1 VAGVDLASGVSTVE
15 LQLPAPDGTVAVT
28 ETGGVSRLAVHVPP
42 AVAAR
47 VTVAGG
53 AGTADINGT
62 VHSGVPA
69 ATTFAPPDWDNA
81 ADRYDV
87 RLVGGVSG
95 SASTSCP
102 ADRGLRR

>member
-1 VAGVDLASGVSTVE
+1 MIRHQQVRKFIR
-15 LQLPAPDGTVAVT
+15 PCHGTA
-28 ETGGVSRLAVHVPP
+28 LHVPP

-69 ATTFAPPDWDNA
+69 TTTFAPPNWDSA

-95 SASTSCP
+95 FSLDQLS
-102 ADRGLRR
+102 R

>member
-28 ETGGVSRLAVHVPP
+28 ETGGVSRFAVHVPP
-42 AVAAR
+42 DVAVR

-69 ATTFAPPDWDNA
+69 TTTFVPPDWDT
-81 ADRYDV
+81 RRTGTTYGWS
-87 RLVGGVSG
+87 GGVSQF
-95 SASTSCP
+95 SLDQLS
-102 ADRGLRR
+102 R